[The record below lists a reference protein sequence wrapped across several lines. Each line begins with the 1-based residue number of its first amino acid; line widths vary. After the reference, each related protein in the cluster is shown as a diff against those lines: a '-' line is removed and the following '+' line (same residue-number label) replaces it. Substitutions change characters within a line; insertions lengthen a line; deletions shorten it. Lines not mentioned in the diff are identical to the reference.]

1 MNYRRLPF
9 EQYFINTSL
18 DRNHT
23 GKVTYPI
30 KYTAVKYNAGGL
42 LSFLH
47 IMHEMNYE
55 IHYERSRNVIQLNF
69 EKTTGFTD
77 WFANVVEFSAKYY
90 DAIQF
95 ENKPLQLRV
104 HHGWGNMY
112 KSIKREVRKKWQEF
126 HEAYPDA
133 ETEIVG
139 WSMGSGLAILCC
151 QDLHYNFGV
160 RSHLFTYGSV
170 RPFKAVRS
178 NEAAMK
184 RYLRSTAGEAWNFAD
199 VNDLI
204 SYMPPF
210 RRWMMIRRVDV
221 AMDKGR
227 RFWRLFRVVRYH
239 SHYDEEKLYKLLD
252 E

>member
-23 GKVTYPI
+23 GRVTYPV
-30 KYTAVKYNAGGL
+30 KYTSVKYNAGGL

-55 IHYERSRNVIQLNF
+55 IHYEKIRNVIQLNF

-90 DAIQF
+90 DAITF
-95 ENKPLQLRV
+95 EEKPLQLRV

-112 KSIKREVRKKWQEF
+112 KSIKREVRKKWQEL

-139 WSMGSGLAILCC
+139 WSLGSGLAILCC

-170 RPFKAVRS
+170 RS
-178 NEAAMK
+178 CSGLK
-184 RYLRSTAGEAWNFAD
+184 RIYTFSSSLSGKSFSTSVF
-199 VNDLI
+199 
-204 SYMPPF
+204 F
-210 RRWMMIRRVDV
+210 RRSRKGDTMRPKRRCTISSSSL
-221 AMDKGR
+221 AMGCSIS
-227 RFWRLFRVVRYH
+227 FR
-239 SHYDEEKLYKLLD
+239 KTG
-252 E
+252 